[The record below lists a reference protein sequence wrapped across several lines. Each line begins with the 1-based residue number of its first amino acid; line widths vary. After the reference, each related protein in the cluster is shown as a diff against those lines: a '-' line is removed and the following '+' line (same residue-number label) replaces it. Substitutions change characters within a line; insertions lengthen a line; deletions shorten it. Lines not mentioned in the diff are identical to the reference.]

1 MIRLTKRAVAL
12 GALGALAT
20 AAAFSVGGAS
30 AADKVK
36 VGFVYVGPIG
46 DFGYSYQ
53 HHQSAEAVKKE
64 FGDKVEVTEVEN
76 VAEGPD
82 AERVITQLAQTNNII
97 FTTSFGFMNP
107 TLKAAAQFPNVKFEH
122 ATGFK
127 TADNM
132 ANYNIRFYEGRHVIG
147 LLAGKMTKTN
157 TIGYIASFPI
167 PEVVMGINAA
177 YLAAKK
183 VNPAVKFKVVWVNT
197 WFDPGKEGDAA
208 KALIDQGVDV
218 IMQHTDSPAAI
229 KVAQEKKVWAIGQSS
244 DMSRFGPDVVL
255 TSIADDWDPYVVSR
269 VKAVMDGSWKTGS
282 IWQGMKEGAVV
293 IPPINKAVPEDVR
306 KMAEQA
312 MEDIKSG
319 KLHPF
324 TGPLKKQDGSEWLKD
339 GQTAPDGDL
348 LGMNFYVEGM
358 EGELPK

>member
-1 MIRLTKRAVAL
+1 MTFGLTRRALLPAAVLAIAL
-12 GALGALAT
+12 GATGAI
-20 AAAFSVGGAS
+20 
-30 AADKVK
+30 AADKLK

-53 HHQSAEAVKKE
+53 HHQSAEAVKKQ

-76 VAEGPD
+76 VSEGPD
-82 AERVITQLAQTNNII
+82 AERVINQLAQSGNKII

-107 TLKAAAQFPNVKFEH
+107 TLKAAQQFPDVKFEH

-132 ANYNIRFYEGRHVIG
+132 ANYNIRFYEGRYVVG
-147 LLAGKMTKTN
+147 LLMGKMTKSN

-177 YLAAKK
+177 YLGAKK
-183 VNPAVKFKVVWVNT
+183 VNPDVKFKVVWVNT
-197 WFDPGKEGDAA
+197 WFDPGKEADAA
-208 KALIDQGVDV
+208 NALIGQGADV
-218 IMQHTDSPAAI
+218 LMQHTDSPAAI
-229 KVAQEKKVWAIGQSS
+229 KVAAEKGIWAVGQSS
-244 DMSRFGPDVVL
+244 DMAHFGPDVVL
-255 TSIADDWDPYVVSR
+255 TSIADNWAPYVTSR
-269 VKAVMDGSWKTGS
+269 VQAVMDGSWKTGS
-282 IWQGMKEGAVV
+282 VWQGMKEGAVV
-293 IPPINKAVPEDVR
+293 IPPINAKVPEDVR

-312 MEDIKSG
+312 MADITAG

-324 TGPLKKQDGSEWLKD
+324 TGPIKKQDGSDWLAD

-348 LGMNFYVEGM
+348 LGMSFYVQGM